1 MREPREHTDTAV
13 MCQQG
18 MEASGEKHAGRAHE
32 VASLAR
38 YLRSL
43 SMVGMDHPP
52 IRSLNSGPRRSVDGV
67 RLPVRY
73 AKRALERGSNH
84 IVDHRR
90 WCGCCHLACVTF
102 DF

>member
-1 MREPREHTDTAV
+1 
-13 MCQQG
+13 
-18 MEASGEKHAGRAHE
+18 MEASGERHAGRVHE

-43 SMVGMDHPP
+43 SMVGMRGMDHPP
-52 IRSLNSGPRRSVDGV
+52 IRSLNSGLRCSVDGV
-67 RLPVRY
+67 GLPVRY

-90 WCGCCHLACVTF
+90 
-102 DF
+102 